1 MRARRF
7 SSGALPDNKNDKKPI
22 SGAAPIVALQL
33 MGSITMADQTP
44 RYRSYDYDVDTRD
57 KSLTDRRVA
66 PYAFGQSART
76 DSHPEEPVPLFLS
89 DYDGEPDPSEYMAP
103 LRKDRRL
110 SVSSRIL
117 AGVLATAAVGILF
130 AMFSSDATRDI
141 IVNAKASIA
150 AALPAP
156 YAAAQP
162 DSAQLTARDTQL
174 KNPKDAARLSAPA
187 SQTPGVR
194 SVTTVAVAPTR
205 EEITTAYQSAM
216 QGRAP
221 AATPPAAPAPVAA
234 APPAAAPVAAPPPAP
249 VPELMIP
256 GDAIHHLDPNEIA
269 SSLRRADDLIAS
281 GDLAAA
287 RLVLRRAANAGDA
300 HAAMTLAGT
309 YDPVVLE
316 KLGVHGFV
324 PDVAMARV
332 WYEKAKKFG
341 SAEAP
346 QRLELLANK
355 RQ

>member
-1 MRARRF
+1 M
-7 SSGALPDNKNDKKPI
+7 
-22 SGAAPIVALQL
+22 V
-33 MGSITMADQTP
+33 DQTP
-44 RYRSYDYDVDTRD
+44 RYRSYDPDIDTHNET
-57 KSLTDRRVA
+57 LTDRRVA
-66 PYAFGQSART
+66 PYKFGQSART
-76 DSHPEEPVPLFLS
+76 DSHKEDPVPLFLS
-89 DYDGEPDPSEYMAP
+89 DYDGEPDPSEYMTP
-103 LRKDRRL
+103 LRKDRRGSL
-110 SVSSRIL
+110 SSRIL
-117 AGVLATAAVGILF
+117 AGVLATAAVAILF
-130 AMFSSDATRDI
+130 AMFSSDATHDI
-141 IVNAKASIA
+141 IANAKASIA

-162 DSAQLTARDTQL
+162 DPAQLTARDTQL

-205 EEITTAYQSAM
+205 EEITTAYQSAL

-221 AATPPAAPAPVAA
+221 AAAAPAAATPAAA

-256 GDAIHHLDPNEIA
+256 GDGTHHLDPNEIA
-269 SSLRRADDLIAS
+269 ASLRRGDDLIAS

-300 HAAMTLAGT
+300 QAAMTLAGT
-309 YDPVVLE
+309 YDPVILE
-316 KLGVHGFV
+316 KRGVHGFV

-346 QRLELLANK
+346 QRLELLASK
-355 RQ
+355 QH